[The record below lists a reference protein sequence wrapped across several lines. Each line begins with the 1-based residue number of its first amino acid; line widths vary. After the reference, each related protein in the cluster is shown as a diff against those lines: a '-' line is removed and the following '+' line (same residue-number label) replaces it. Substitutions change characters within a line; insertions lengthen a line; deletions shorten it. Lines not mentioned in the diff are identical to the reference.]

1 LNIVLKPRA
10 ILFDAV
16 GTLMRP
22 EPSVAGA
29 YTAVAGRH
37 GIALEEADVER
48 RFRQAFARQD
58 KIDCDKNDNRTDQL
72 RERERW
78 RQIVDDVF
86 GVLPQTEAIF
96 ADLWD
101 HFADANNWRLF
112 DDVADVWGR
121 LTASGVTLG
130 IASNFDD
137 RLAGICQQLKPF
149 DACQNLF
156 VSSQV
161 GWRKPG
167 RGFFTAI
174 EARLS
179 VSPDELML
187 VGDDLTNDAQAA
199 QAAGWQAILLDR
211 SIASDSQPAT
221 NVIRTL
227 AGVLDR
233 VSFG

>member
-1 LNIVLKPRA
+1 VLTPRA
-10 ILFDAV
+10 ILFDAI

-29 YTAVAGRH
+29 YTSVAARH
-37 GIALEEADVER
+37 GIHLDQADVEL
-48 RFRQAFARQD
+48 RFRKAFARQD
-58 KIDCDKNDNRTDQL
+58 TIDRVERDNRTDQQ
-72 RERERW
+72 RERLRW
-78 RQIVDDVF
+78 RGIVDEVF
-86 GVLPQTEAIF
+86 GVVPQTEAIF

-112 DDVADVWGR
+112 DDVADVWRR
-121 LTASGVTLG
+121 LTDAGVTLG

-137 RLAGICQQLKPF
+137 RLAPVCQRLRPL
-149 DACQNLF
+149 DGCSNLF

-167 RGFFTAI
+167 RGFFAAI
-174 EARLS
+174 ETALALS
-179 VSPDELML
+179 PAELML
-187 VGDDLTNDAQAA
+187 VGDDLTNDFQAA

-211 SIASDSQPAT
+211 SETSGPNS
-221 NVIRTL
+221 IRTL

-233 VSFG
+233 VSP